1 MILFFCQ
8 ANVYFITYI
17 YIYKITFDATFFFSL
32 YNSMRLR
39 SYEKIKQSEIKNY
52 AFEQYNKKIT
62 KNINQ

>member
-1 MILFFCQ
+1 
-8 ANVYFITYI
+8 
-17 YIYKITFDATFFFSL
+17 
-32 YNSMRLR
+32 MRLR